1 MSSNELEVAIPPAPQ
16 DSITETEVAETTG
29 ASGGNPADT
38 LRTIVNQTESLEEN
52 FDDDSQSDAEAN
64 IILIAHPANQRLGT
78 RFRLAQGNQINIGRS
93 PDGAICLQE
102 VPSVSRFHAT
112 VRYDR
117 GDITIEDHESTNGT
131 YINDRRVISRS
142 ILRSGDRFQVGSV
155 HFKFL
160 HELDIESAYHDA
172 IYQLAIHDGI
182 TGIFNRSRFDEE
194 IEREF
199 SRARRH
205 KRPLGLMLFDID
217 NFKDVNDTYGHLFG
231 DFVLQD
237 IANLVI
243 KLLRQEQIFARVGGD
258 EFSIICPETNA
269 PGTTTLAER
278 IANKIGAHPLSH
290 QGVSLKVSC
299 SFGVSGITE
308 DDLNSNELY
317 ARADRAMYQ
326 SKNSGRNQVS
336 TL

>member
-1 MSSNELEVAIPPAPQ
+1 MPSKEIEAADASGMQ
-16 DSITETEVAETTG
+16 DPITETEAGEVSS
-29 ASGGNPADT
+29 SGESNPADT
-38 LRTIVNQTESLEEN
+38 LRTIVHQTESIDE
-52 FDDDSQSDAEAN
+52 DSNEDSRSVAEAN

-78 RFRLAQGNQINIGRS
+78 RFRLSQGSQINIGRS

-112 VRYDR
+112 VRYDH

-131 YINDRRVISRS
+131 YVNDRRVISQS
-142 ILRSGDRFQVGSV
+142 VLRSGDRFQVGAV

-205 KRPLGLMLFDID
+205 QRPLGLMLFDID
-217 NFKDVNDTYGHLFG
+217 NFKEVNDTYGHLFG

-237 IANLVI
+237 IACLVSN
-243 KLLRQEQIFARVGGD
+243 LLRHEQIFARVGGD
-258 EFSIICPETNA
+258 EFSIISPETGIKGA
-269 PGTTTLAER
+269 ETLAEK
-278 IANKIGAHPLSH
+278 IAESIAGHSLSQ

-299 SFGVSGITE
+299 SFGVTEIVE
-308 DDLNSNELY
+308 DDLNSRDLY

-326 SKNSGRNQVS
+326 SKNAGRNQVS